1 MSKPVVMGP
10 RLRGDDTIW
19 AAGTTPYELTR
30 SNSYSEAFVLRGA
43 NVPLT
48 IAAYLI

>member
-1 MSKPVVMGP
+1 MGP
-10 RLRGDDTIW
+10 RFRGDDTIW